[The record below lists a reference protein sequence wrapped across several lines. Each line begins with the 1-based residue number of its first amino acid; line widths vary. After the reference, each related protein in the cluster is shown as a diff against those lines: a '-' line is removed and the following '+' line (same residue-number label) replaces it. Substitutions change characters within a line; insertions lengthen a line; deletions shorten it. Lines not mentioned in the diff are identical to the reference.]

1 MDVFAIDSHASQYQ
15 SPKHKKK
22 KKKKVTR
29 KLIKRLHQQEQTQQ
43 QQVLYKFNIVQSIT
57 LSA

>member
-15 SPKHKKK
+15 SPKHKK

>member
-15 SPKHKKK
+15 SPKHK